1 MTEVG
6 CSSSSGLGFKA
17 SSDACFVSSLGKG
30 SQLCIQK
37 FLYDENTFKSDST
50 GFSDGVV
57 SDSDSS
63 ASAPL
68 SIPPS
73 SISVTSVPFEEG
85 AIGEGSA
92 MSLGLDALGEV
103 GLFGG

>member
-1 MTEVG
+1 MI
-6 CSSSSGLGFKA
+6 SFIPRHSFIFK
-17 SSDACFVSSLGKG
+17 D
-30 SQLCIQK
+30 
-37 FLYDENTFKSDST
+37 TFKSDST
-50 GFSDGVV
+50 GFSEGVV
-57 SDSDSS
+57 SEPDSS

-73 SISVTSVPFEEG
+73 SISVTSVPFDDG

-92 MSLGLDALGEV
+92 ISLGLDAFGEV